1 MSQPSSP
8 RISLPLPAD
17 ERQAE
22 NRRRLREFLR
32 AIPRNEPDNTLELL
46 GSTATLPART
56 TTRAELTKAI
66 EQLRPRM
73 RQIIHRTL
81 EEGWSREEVCSSL
94 HISLR
99 TLERDQAG
107 GLDLLIGLA
116 QLQREASQM

>member
-1 MSQPSSP
+1 VCCSMSQPSSP
-8 RISLPLPAD
+8 RLSVPLPAD

-32 AIPRNEPDNTLELL
+32 AIPRSEPDSTVELL
-46 GSTATLPART
+46 GPTEALPTLT
-56 TTRAELTKAI
+56 ITRAELTAAI

-81 EEGWSREEVCSSL
+81 EEGWSREDVCASL
-94 HISLR
+94 HIGMR

-107 GLDLLIGLA
+107 GLDLLIGQA
-116 QLQREASQM
+116 QLPR

>member
-8 RISLPLPAD
+8 RLSLPLPAD

-32 AIPRNEPDNTLELL
+32 SIPRDEPDSALELL
-46 GSTATLPART
+46 GPTEKLPART
-56 TTRAELTKAI
+56 ITRAELTEAI
-66 EQLRPRM
+66 ERLRPRM

-81 EEGWSREEVCSSL
+81 EEGWSREEVCASL

-99 TLERDQAG
+99 TLERDQTA
-107 GLDLLIGLA
+107 GLDLLIGWA
-116 QLQREASQM
+116 QLQR

>member
-8 RISLPLPAD
+8 RLSLPLPAD

-32 AIPRNEPDNTLELL
+32 SIPRDEPDSALELL
-46 GSTATLPART
+46 GPTEKLPAQT
-56 TTRAELTKAI
+56 VTRAELTETI
-66 EQLRPRM
+66 ERLRPRM

-81 EEGWSREEVCSSL
+81 EEGWSREEVCASL

-99 TLERDQAG
+99 TLERDQTA
-107 GLDLLIGLA
+107 GLDLLIGWA
-116 QLQREASQM
+116 QLQR

>member
-8 RISLPLPAD
+8 RMSLPLPAD

-32 AIPRNEPDNTLELL
+32 AIPRDEPDNTLKLL
-46 GSTATLPART
+46 GATEGNPTLII
-56 TTRAELTKAI
+56 TRAKLTEAI

-81 EEGWSREEVCSSL
+81 EEGWSREEVCASL
-94 HISLR
+94 HIGLR

-107 GLDLLIGLA
+107 GLDLLIGQA
-116 QLQREASQM
+116 QLKR